1 MQEAYL
7 FNFERFIASCLSTL
21 LIPLLCCAKLIGIFE
36 RVSCKNVIW
45 LICFLAK
52 VCSSH
57 IFKSRKDHR
66 EGTKQTE
73 KEIKGV
79 SLCNASIA
87 PCYSFS
93 NNLFSMKIPRSL
105 IILLMSILA
114 RTILLE
120 QKNSRENFASCN
132 CKTKIVLKI
141 GSFKNSKTKR
151 IFWTILFWDNVRKK
165 TKGWTAP
172 QTPKT
177 LQYYLHSAGNLINNL
192 NWKFHLDN
200 TFSTHLKRMDL
211 KGRKHLWKFIEY

>member
-7 FNFERFIASCLSTL
+7 FNFERFIASCFSTL

-151 IFWTILFWDNVRKK
+151 IFWIFYFETMYAKRRRVEPLLKL
-165 TKGWTAP
+165 
-172 QTPKT
+172 PKRFSIICT
-177 LQYYLHSAGNLINNL
+177 LLETWSI
-192 NWKFHLDN
+192 
-200 TFSTHLKRMDL
+200 
-211 KGRKHLWKFIEY
+211 I